1 MNFYGRMPMDSVL
14 PCPYSPVLTGL
25 VLTFMGLTESIS
37 GLFRAPGFIVSLV
50 GKGERKKKKEKGR
63 KEKGNRK
70 GWKEGRK
77 KE

>member
-1 MNFYGRMPMDSVL
+1 
-14 PCPYSPVLTGL
+14 
-25 VLTFMGLTESIS
+25 MGLT
-37 GLFRAPGFIVSLV
+37 LV
-50 GKGERKKKKEKGR
+50 FSELQVLLSHLWEKEKEKKKEKGR